1 MTRQKRDRIF
11 TGILMTLAVIMVL
24 HMAVMTVRENQRQRE
39 QKKEIH
45 EQQDIRETQREEQ
58 TEPEEIQKPD
68 KYAVFDTM
76 SADWGAEDVEGFTL
90 YEIPEEYK
98 RTGGHFPEK
107 VQVYTYCLCRQY
119 GVKYELAIAMIEHE
133 SGYKFDAA
141 GDNGNSVGYMQ
152 IYEKWHKDRMERLG
166 VNDLKN
172 PYQNILVGIDCFAE
186 LLEKYETIEK
196 ALAAYN
202 YGEKGAREYLWSKG
216 IYVYD
221 YNREIMNRMKE
232 IEEEL
237 QE

>member
-1 MTRQKRDRIF
+1 MTTTTIR
-11 TGILMTLAVIMVL
+11 G
-24 HMAVMTVRENQRQRE
+24 NQRQRE

-58 TEPEEIQKPD
+58 TEPEEIQKQD

-76 SADWGAEDVEGFTL
+76 SADWSAEDVEGFTL

-119 GVKYELAIAMIEHE
+119 GVKYELVIAMIEHE

-141 GDNGNSVGYMQ
+141 GDDGNSVGYMQ
-152 IYEKWHKDRMERLG
+152 IYEKWHKERMERLG

-172 PYQNILVGIDCFAE
+172 PYQNILVGVDFLAE
-186 LLEKYETIEK
+186 LLEKYDMTD
-196 ALAAYN
+196 ALAVYN
-202 YGEKGAREYLWSKG
+202 YGAAGAKKNLWSNG
-216 IYVYD
+216 VHVYD